1 MSFDSPCDCEFCC
14 SSMIEHINLL
24 PAFEAEAESNVQ
36 AESKISVIKCCP
48 NIHEPTVKPLSDQ
61 TFGDCPICYEQLNMI
76 NVTVTR
82 CGHVMHSSCVF
93 TALENA
99 PCCPMCRTQL
109 MREVEEDEDDEEE
122 EQDEDEEEEQDED
135 DESEENDTRVSVEQ
149 LATKLQNM
157 GFTPVDF
164 LMMYFSGDNIKTDKQ
179 DRYSEEFLS
188 KLDDSVYGLLNGSI
202 SMNIRDKRSYAEV
215 VVSSLV

>member
-1 MSFDSPCDCEFCC
+1 MEP
-14 SSMIEHINLL
+14 INLL
-24 PAFEAEAESNVQ
+24 TAFEAAAQVADPVAQVADLVAQDE
-36 AESKISVIKCCP
+36 ISVVKCCT
-48 NIHEPTVKPLSDQ
+48 NIHEPTVPPFSDQ
-61 TFGDCPICYEQLNMI
+61 TFGECPICYEQLNMI

-82 CGHVMHSSCVF
+82 CGHVMHSSCIF

-109 MREVEEDEDDEEE
+109 MRDIEPEDDEPED
-122 EQDEDEEEEQDED
+122 DESEDDESEGDEPED
-135 DESEENDTRVSVEQ
+135 DESEENDNRVSLEQ
-149 LATKLQNM
+149 LAVKLQNM

-164 LMMYFSGDNIKTDKQ
+164 LMMYFSGDNIKVEKQ

-202 SMNIRDKRSYAEV
+202 PLNIRDKRSYAEV
-215 VVSSLV
+215 VRSQSVV